1 MKTLDRVEVPTQS
14 ARSSLARKVAVGTQ
28 RRRWRQHA
36 SGWEDHAVHGLDSV
50 VDAVVARTGPSPLG
64 VVVDVG
70 CGGGALSLPLALR
83 AEKLIAVDV
92 SAAMLA
98 KLDERAAG
106 LGLDRIEARCQPI
119 EELYLPPGSV
129 DVVVSNYALHH
140 LLDRDKQ
147 KFVTNAATW
156 LRPGGKLVIG
166 DMMIGRGL
174 EAEDRRILAA
184 KVRVLAARGPAGW
197 WRVAK
202 NAWRLYSRTVE
213 RPVAMRAWTEMMCG
227 AGFSEVRAE
236 RVVSEA
242 AVVSGVRPI
251 GDTAAGSPWR
261 ASAALQVGGRN
272 LME

>member
-1 MKTLDRVEVPTQS
+1 MKTLDRVDDPTNPTHP
-14 ARSSLARKVAVGTQ
+14 ARPSLARKVAVGTQ
-28 RRRWRQHA
+28 RRRWRHNA
-36 SGWEDHAVHGLDSV
+36 PGWEDHAAGGLESV
-50 VDAVVARTGPSPLG
+50 VEVVVARAGQSPLG

-70 CGGGALSLPLALR
+70 CGNGALALPLAAR
-83 AEKLIAVDV
+83 AEKVIAVDV

-98 KLDERAAG
+98 KLDERAAD
-106 LGLDRIEARCQPI
+106 LGLDRIEARCQPV
-119 EELYLPPGSV
+119 EELNLPPGSV
-129 DVVVSNYALHH
+129 DLVVSNYALHH
-140 LLDRDKQ
+140 LLDRDKRQ
-147 KFVTNAATW
+147 FVTNAATW

-166 DMMIGRGL
+166 DMMIGRGM

-213 RPVAMRAWTEMMCG
+213 RPVPVRAWTEMMCG

-242 AVVSGVRPI
+242 AVVIGIRPI
-251 GDTAAGSPWR
+251 GDTETG
-261 ASAALQVGGRN
+261 
-272 LME
+272 